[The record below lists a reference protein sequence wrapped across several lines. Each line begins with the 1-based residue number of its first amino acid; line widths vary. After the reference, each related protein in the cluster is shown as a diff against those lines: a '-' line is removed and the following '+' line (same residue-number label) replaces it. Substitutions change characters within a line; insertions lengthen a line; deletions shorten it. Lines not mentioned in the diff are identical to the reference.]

1 MLVDLMSTIT
11 SDGIELDGA
20 LFPLA
25 PEATRAGP
33 VDAVLIMHG
42 SHGNFYTTSSTTMAQ
57 TLSAQ
62 GYACLSLNAVAH
74 DNVWA
79 ADGNYYGNAYDIL
92 DRCRLDIRA
101 GVDYLWELGYRSIGI
116 LGFSMGAVRVAYYA
130 AAEDDPRVTT
140 VMPVSPVRLSYSY
153 YMESPDA
160 EEFHGIIQRADQ
172 MEAEDRA
179 MDLMAVNFPIAQLF
193 SAASYLD
200 KHGPAE
206 RYNLITLA
214 PKIRIPILVIG
225 GSLETHTRLLDMSQD
240 LTTASVNSP
249 KAQCVIVEGG
259 NHSISNMP
267 ERASDAALNW
277 LSSLAT
283 QKVKV

>member
-1 MLVDLMSTIT
+1 MLVDLMYTIT
-11 SDGIELDGA
+11 SDSFRLDGA
-20 LFPLA
+20 FFPPA

-33 VDAVLIMHG
+33 VDAVLLMHG
-42 SHGNFYTTSSTTMAQ
+42 SHGNFYTATNTIMAQ
-57 TLSAQ
+57 TLSSQ
-62 GYACLSLNAVAH
+62 GYACLCLNAVAH

-79 ADGNYYGNAYDIL
+79 SGGNYYGNAYDIL

-130 AAEDDPRVTT
+130 AAADDPRVTT

-160 EEFHGIIQRADQ
+160 EEFHGIIQWADQ

-179 MDLMAVNFPIAQLF
+179 MDVMAVNFPIPQLF

-214 PKIRIPILVIG
+214 PRIKIPILVIG
-225 GSLETHTRLLDMSQD
+225 GSLETHTRLLDMAQD

-249 KAQCVIVEGG
+249 RAECVIVEGG

-267 ERASDAALNW
+267 GKASEAVLNW
-277 LSSLAT
+277 LASLAPR
-283 QKVKV
+283 KVAV

>member
-1 MLVDLMSTIT
+1 MLVDLMSTTT

-20 LFPLA
+20 FFPAA
-25 PEATRAGP
+25 PGVAREGP

-42 SHGNFYTTSSTTMAQ
+42 SHGNFYTTSNLNMAQ
-57 TLSAQ
+57 ALSAQ
-62 GYACLSLNAVAH
+62 GYASLSLNAVAH

-79 ADGNYYGNAYDIL
+79 TSDNYYGNAYDIL

-101 GVDYLWELGYRSIGI
+101 GVDYLWELGFRSIGI

-130 AAEDDPRVTT
+130 ASEDDQRVTT
-140 VMPVSPVRLSYSY
+140 VIPVSPVRLSYTY

-160 EEFHGIIQRADQ
+160 AEFQGIIQWADQ

-179 MDLMAVNFPIAQLF
+179 MDLMAVKFPIAQLF

-206 RYNLITLA
+206 RYNMVTLA
-214 PKIRIPILVIG
+214 PRIRIPILVIG
-225 GSLETHTRLLDMSQD
+225 GSLETHTRLLDMARD

-249 KAQCVIVEGG
+249 RAECVIVEGG

-267 ERASDAALNW
+267 GKASEAVLNW
-277 LSSLAT
+277 LASLAPR
-283 QKVKV
+283 KVAV